1 MKTIHFKDTVG
12 NLLLAF
18 SLLLGIGIMSSLTTQ
33 ARPLHDGYGQD
44 DRRDRN
50 YQRDR
55 ERRRREWEERRN
67 RYRGGRFNDDYPD
80 WGGSVE
86 LRQTAL
92 NAGANEGNKEG
103 RKDRSRG
110 ARYDFS
116 SKSAYQKATK
126 DYSSKLGDKEIYRRY
141 FREAYEHGYADGYD
155 GY

>member
-1 MKTIHFKDTVG
+1 MKTIHLKDTLG
-12 NLLLAF
+12 KLLLAF
-18 SLLLGIGIMSSLTTQ
+18 SLLCSIGIMSSLTAQ
-33 ARPLHDGYGQD
+33 AQYNRDGNSQG
-44 DRRDRN
+44 RRDGD

-55 ERRRREWEERRN
+55 ERRRREWEDRRN
-67 RYRGGRFNDDYPD
+67 RNRNGRYNDGYPD
-80 WGGSVE
+80 LGGSFE

-110 ARYDFS
+110 ERYEFRDE
-116 SKSAYQKATK
+116 SAYQKGTK

-141 FREAYEHGYADGYD
+141 FREAFEHGYADGYD